1 MRPGRHEP
9 DSATEEERTRR
20 RARPLDFGATILA
33 RMSDGCVALDHD
45 DHYTYVNEQAAAILQ
60 RTVDELLGKNIWTIF
75 PETVGGAFFLAYQRA
90 RETQD
95 AASVENY
102 FPPWKRWFE
111 SRIYPS
117 AEGISVLFHDI
128 TERKRSELLLVG
140 QTKLL
145 ELIAHGAALPSV
157 LSELIGFLEGQGLDA
172 RCSILLLDSDGLRLR
187 HGAAPSL
194 PDSFIEAVDGALIG
208 PHAGSCG
215 TAAFTGKPVISED
228 IATDPNW
235 ADWRQLALPLGL
247 RACWSTP
254 IVDERG
260 KVLGTFAMYYD
271 EPTTPKTLDQSMVAI
286 ATHIAAIAITRDR
299 TEAQRRDQERIR
311 EKNRELEENNR
322 AAQEA
327 NRLKSE
333 FLASMSHELRTPLNA
348 IIGFSEFLVDET
360 AGPINARQHE
370 CLDHVLTSGRHLL
383 RLIGDVLDL
392 AKIEAGKLESYPVE
406 FRLRDELD
414 EVCSIASALA
424 QEKHISVRLEFDP
437 ALDLVTLDAQKLKQ
451 VLFNLLAN
459 AVKFTNPGGSIE
471 LRARALN
478 AEQLELCVRDSG
490 VGIRPE
496 DLPKLFQEFHQL
508 ESGAGRHE
516 GTGLGLV
523 LAKRL
528 VENQHGRITVES
540 TLGRGSVFSVVLP
553 RVLSDRLPGP

>member
-1 MRPGRHEP
+1 MRSGRHEP
-9 DSATEEERTRR
+9 DSASTEQRIWR
-20 RARPLDFGATILA
+20 RARPPDFGATILP
-33 RMSDGCVALDHD
+33 RMSDACVALDRD
-45 DHYTYVNEQAAAILQ
+45 DRYTYLNEQAALILQ
-60 RTVDELLGKNIWTIF
+60 RSVDGLLGKHIWTIF
-75 PETVGGAFFLAYQRA
+75 PETVGSAFFLAYQRA

-95 AASVENY
+95 AVSVENY

-117 AEGISVLFHDI
+117 PEGVSVLFHDI
-128 TERKRSELLLVG
+128 TERKRSELLLIG
-140 QTKLL
+140 QTQLL
-145 ELIAHGAALPSV
+145 ELIAHGATLSTV
-157 LSELIGFLEGQGLDA
+157 LTELIGFLEGQSDGA
-172 RCSILLLDSDGLRLR
+172 RCSILLLDCDGLRLR
-187 HGAAPSL
+187 HAAAPSL
-194 PDSFIEAVDGALIG
+194 PESFTEAVDGVLIG

-215 TAAFTGKPVISED
+215 TAAFTGKPVITED
-228 IATDPNW
+228 IATDANW
-235 ADWRQLALPLGL
+235 VDWRQLALPLGL

-260 KVLGTFAMYYD
+260 KVLGTFAMYYE
-271 EPTTPKTLDQSMVAI
+271 EPTIPEARDRSIVAV

-299 TEAQRRDQERIR
+299 ADAQRRDQERIR

-360 AGPINARQHE
+360 PGPINTKQHE
-370 CLDHVLTSGRHLL
+370 CLNHVLTSGRHLL

-424 QEKHISVRLEFDP
+424 QEKHISVRLECDP

-471 LRARALN
+471 LSARALN
-478 AEQLELCVRDSG
+478 AEQLELCVRDNG
-490 VGIRPE
+490 IGIRPE
-496 DLPKLFQEFHQL
+496 DLPKLFQEFRQL
-508 ESGAGRHE
+508 ERGVGRHE

-528 VENQHGRITVES
+528 VETQHGRIAVES
-540 TLGRGSVFSVVLP
+540 TPGRGSVFCVVLP
-553 RVLSDRLPGP
+553 RVLPDHQPGP